1 MRPRVWLREA
11 WGLIGE
17 DLPIITLAAAL
28 TIGLSLISAFI
39 LAMPLSV
46 GLCLMLLERVHGRR
60 PELSQLWEGLTQHFP
75 ASITVWVV
83 IMVGAVPFDILDY
96 YFHTFRAP
104 WPAIGVAIAVLGR
117 CLIFTPLFFAAPLIA
132 DRDLSAKD
140 AISISWRRVR
150 PTFLSVFGTVVVFA
164 GVLIFGLFACGFGL
178 AITLPLVI
186 GATVLAY
193 RDVVGNFA
201 APTLTSLGY
210 ADAKRAEEEDDD
222 TEPVDRG
229 DAGDDDD
236 GGAGR

>member
-11 WGLIGE
+11 WDLVGE
-17 DLPIITLAAAL
+17 DLPIITLAAFL

-46 GLCLMLLERVHGRR
+46 GLCIMLLERAQGRR

-75 ASITVWVV
+75 AAITVWIVV
-83 IMVGAVPFDILDY
+83 LVAAIPFDVLDY
-96 YFHTFRAP
+96 YLHSFGAP
-104 WPAIGVAIAVLGR
+104 WPGIGVAIAILGR
-117 CLIFTPLFFAAPLIA
+117 CLIFTPLLFAAPLIA

-140 AISISWRRVR
+140 AITISWQRVR
-150 PTFLSVFGTVVVFA
+150 PQFVSVFGTVIVYA

-178 AITLPLVI
+178 AITLPLVA

-201 APTLTSLGY
+201 APSLTSLGY
-210 ADAKRAEEEDDD
+210 ADAEKVEEENDE
-222 TEPVDRG
+222 TESIDRG
-229 DAGDDDD
+229 DAGVDGD